1 MYNIDTD
8 THTCTF
14 MHKSYSIVL
23 QGRQTDRQTFISL
36 PTSCC
41 LMVYKNNNYIKKA
54 NHIYHTI
61 KSSVY
66 TIYTVNEIHVIII

>member
-8 THTCTF
+8 THTSTF
-14 MHKSYSIVL
+14 MHKSYSTVL

-41 LMVYKNNNYIKKA
+41 LMVYKNNNYIKKQ
-54 NHIYHTI
+54 NTCITQSKVQYI
-61 KSSVY
+61 QLIQSMKFM
-66 TIYTVNEIHVIII
+66 